1 MIHHRLARLIA
12 LADAADRGLVKT
24 VDVTGWPDDRVM
36 AALTDL
42 DVVVLVEPITEDWV
56 TPTGTVKRTVPAGTI
71 GAIVATYPDGSREVE
86 FPTTTARVT
95 AGQIRPVER
104 RE

>member
-1 MIHHRLARLIA
+1 MTDHLARLIA

-42 DVVVLVEPITEDWV
+42 DVVVLVEPITEDRV
-56 TPTGTVKRTVPAGTI
+56 SPNGAVETRTVPAGTI
-71 GAIVATYPDGSREVE
+71 GTVVSVYGDGSLEVE
-86 FPTTTARVT
+86 FPATTVRVT
-95 AGQIRPVER
+95 AGQIRPE
-104 RE
+104 